1 MRSLKGFLQR
11 LLGVNE
17 REATAVVLIA
27 GLLGVGAV
35 YRTLLQPRVGLEPSQ
50 LQSLLDSLAQ
60 VQSVAAVAGAQQQDA
75 PGDTQRVR
83 PRRKAEPTEPININT
98 ASKAEL
104 MTLPGVGEVIA
115 ERILEYRRTK
125 RFETPEELMEVKGIG
140 PKKFERLRPYIR
152 VR

>member
-1 MRSLKGFLQR
+1 MKTLKGLLQR

-17 REATAVVLIA
+17 HEATAVVLIA
-27 GLLGVGAV
+27 GLLGIGAV
-35 YRTLLQPRVGLEPSQ
+35 YRTFLQPRVELEAAQ
-50 LQSLLDSLAQ
+50 LQLLLDSL
-60 VQSVAAVAGAQQQDA
+60 VQTQSTLAVAGAQQQDT
-75 PGDTQRVR
+75 PGDTQRLR
-83 PRRKAEPTEPININT
+83 PRRKAEPTEPVNINT

-115 ERILEYRRTK
+115 ERILEYRRAK

>member
-1 MRSLKGFLQR
+1 
-11 LLGVNE
+11 
-17 REATAVVLIA
+17 
-27 GLLGVGAV
+27 
-35 YRTLLQPRVGLEPSQ
+35 
-50 LQSLLDSLAQ
+50 
-60 VQSVAAVAGAQQQDA
+60 VQSVAAIAGAQQQDA

>member
-1 MRSLKGFLQR
+1 MKTLKGLLQR

-27 GLLGVGAV
+27 GLLGIGAV
-35 YRTLLQPRVGLEPSQ
+35 YRTFLQPRVELEAAQ
-50 LQSLLDSLAQ
+50 LQLLLDSL
-60 VQSVAAVAGAQQQDA
+60 VQTQSTLAVAGAQQQDT
-75 PGDTQRVR
+75 PGDTQRLR
-83 PRRKAEPTEPININT
+83 PRRKAEPTEPVNINT

-115 ERILEYRRTK
+115 ERILEYRRAK

>member
-1 MRSLKGFLQR
+1 MKTLKGLLQR

-27 GLLGVGAV
+27 GLLGIGAV
-35 YRTLLQPRVGLEPSQ
+35 YRTFLQPRVGLEASQ
-50 LQSLLDSLAQ
+50 LQLLLDSLAQ
-60 VQSVAAVAGAQQQDA
+60 AQSAVALVGAQQQGM
-75 PGDTQRVR
+75 PGDTQRLL
-83 PRRKAEPTEPININT
+83 PRRKAMPTEPVNINT

-115 ERILEYRRTK
+115 ERILEYRRHK

-152 VR
+152 VE